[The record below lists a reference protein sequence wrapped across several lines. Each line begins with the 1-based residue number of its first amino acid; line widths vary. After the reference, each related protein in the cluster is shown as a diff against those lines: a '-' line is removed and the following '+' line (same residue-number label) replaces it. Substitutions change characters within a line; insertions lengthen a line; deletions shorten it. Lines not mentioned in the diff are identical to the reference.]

1 VPLKISRRSAEG
13 ITVPYA
19 PIFDAVRKNRGFKD
33 VRGRPDLAAEIAEGI
48 ESRALGECLVRIAK
62 ENLCFSL
69 GCDLG
74 NHHEPEQPAPLGQV
88 AGGYIQV
95 TSINYASAT
104 TDQLDAFSLA
114 FGSRLKRLS
123 RSHSWSIDL
132 VGTWVNFV
140 LPGEPAA
147 RAPSM
152 WIWFFAAAR
161 THSNADASR
170 EVLIGAISE
179 TLHAPAVSKCLLLGC
194 LE

>member
-1 VPLKISRRSAEG
+1 MPLRISRRGGEG

-19 PIFDAVRKNRGFKD
+19 PIFDTVRKNRGFKD
-33 VRGRPDLAAEIAEGI
+33 ARGRPDLAAEIAEGI

-62 ENLCFSL
+62 ENLYFSL

-74 NHHEPEQPAPLGQV
+74 NHHEPEQSAPLRQV

-95 TSINYASAT
+95 TSINYASVT
-104 TDQLDAFSLA
+104 TDQLDAFCSA

-123 RSHSWSIDL
+123 GSHHWSIDL

-161 THSNADASR
+161 TLSKADASR
-170 EVLIGAISE
+170 AALIGAISE
-179 TLHAPAVSKCLLLGC
+179 TLHTPTVSKWL
-194 LE
+194 

>member
-1 VPLKISRRSAEG
+1 VPLKISRRGGEG

-19 PIFDAVRKNRGFKD
+19 PIFDAVRKNRGFED

-62 ENLCFSL
+62 ENLYFSL

-74 NHHEPEQPAPLGQV
+74 NHHDPEQPAPLRQV
-88 AGGYIQV
+88 AGGCIEV

-123 RSHSWSIDL
+123 GVHHCSMDLNGKTKNRRNEGLDLIGERGLSRRAVQRSLLNLMEKMDL
-132 VGTWVNFV
+132 R
-140 LPGEPAA
+140 P
-147 RAPSM
+147 PS
-152 WIWFFAAAR
+152 AAA
-161 THSNADASR
+161 
-170 EVLIGAISE
+170 
-179 TLHAPAVSKCLLLGC
+179 
-194 LE
+194 

>member
-1 VPLKISRRSAEG
+1 MSLKINHRGGEG

-19 PIFDAVRKNRGFKD
+19 PIFDSVRKNRGFKD

-48 ESRALGECLVRIAK
+48 ESRALGECLVRIAS
-62 ENLCFSL
+62 ENLYFSL

-74 NHHEPEQPAPLGQV
+74 NHHEPHQPAPLRQV

-95 TSINYASAT
+95 TSIEYALAT

-114 FGSRLKRLS
+114 FSSKLERRSGS
-123 RSHSWSIDL
+123 HHWSIDL

-140 LPGEPAA
+140 LPGEPAVS
-147 RAPSM
+147 APSL

-161 THSNADASR
+161 VLSKAETSR
-170 EVLIGAISE
+170 EALIDAISE
-179 TLHAPAVSKCLLLGC
+179 TLHVPAVSKCLIGL
-194 LE
+194 